1 VDSVPGKG
9 STFWFTV
16 RLTALPKPSELT
28 PFDHLHE
35 FRVLC
40 VDDSETNRKVLE
52 GQLQSWGLK
61 VECVDSGSTALA
73 QLHLAHQQSR
83 PYDLVILDHHM
94 PGMDGLEV
102 AREIQATPALAATRL
117 VLLTSMDRRYSHA
130 EAQRLGFVAYLTKP
144 TRQSHLYACLATVM
158 GTPAPPLPVTP
169 IARHTIEANRAQAFT
184 KVLVV
189 EDNVVNQKVAVRF
202 LEKCHCLADV
212 AGNGQ
217 EAVDAIGHG
226 AYDCVLMDCL
236 MPGMDGFTATAIIRQ
251 REATTGQH
259 VPIIAMT
266 ANAMSGDRERCLE
279 SGMDDYIS
287 KPVKVDALRDILQKW
302 VPERTQISP
311 S

>member
-1 VDSVPGKG
+1 
-9 STFWFTV
+9 
-16 RLTALPKPSELT
+16 
-28 PFDHLHE
+28 
-35 FRVLC
+35 
-40 VDDSETNRKVLE
+40 
-52 GQLQSWGLK
+52 
-61 VECVDSGSTALA
+61 
-73 QLHLAHQQSR
+73 
-83 PYDLVILDHHM
+83 
-94 PGMDGLEV
+94 
-102 AREIQATPALAATRL
+102 
-117 VLLTSMDRRYSHA
+117 
-130 EAQRLGFVAYLTKP
+130 
-144 TRQSHLYACLATVM
+144 M

-217 EAVDAIGHG
+217 EAVDAIGHS